1 MQAKASAFTAGPPE
15 FKVRSNIGNDFG
27 QIGSKENEGER
38 PPRSAKLVAYIDYG
52 SGPGGGDYRTC
63 LLSTDRTRSGWTL
76 WMVGYDGDTAKRLY
90 CIIAWGKPYRG
101 VPAKTAAQMLVT
113 KSREDEREL
122 EGASGGAL
130 VMTAGLLDDDD
141 IQVIEQSV
149 FNLDDEC

>member
-1 MQAKASAFTAGPPE
+1 
-15 FKVRSNIGNDFG
+15 
-27 QIGSKENEGER
+27 
-38 PPRSAKLVAYIDYG
+38 
-52 SGPGGGDYRTC
+52 
-63 LLSTDRTRSGWTL
+63 
-76 WMVGYDGDTAKRLY
+76 MVGYDGDTAKRLY
-90 CIIAWGKPYRG
+90 CIIAWGEPYRG